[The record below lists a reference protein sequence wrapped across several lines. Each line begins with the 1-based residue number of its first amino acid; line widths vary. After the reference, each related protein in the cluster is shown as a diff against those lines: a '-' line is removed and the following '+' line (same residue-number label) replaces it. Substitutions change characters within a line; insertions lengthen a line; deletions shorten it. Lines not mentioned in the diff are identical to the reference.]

1 MFVGVALGLVAGYV
15 GGVVDGVIM
24 RVADVQI
31 SFPAI
36 LIALLIDG
44 VMRALLPGGRHE
56 ELVFYVLVLSIGF
69 HNGCNSLER
78 SEAQPWWSATRNT
91 CRQPV

>member
-1 MFVGVALGLVAGYV
+1 
-15 GGVVDGVIM
+15 M

-56 ELVFYVLVLSIGF
+56 ELVFYVLVLSIGLSQ
-69 HNGCNSLER
+69 C
-78 SEAQPWWSATRNT
+78 
-91 CRQPV
+91 V